1 MGLADLINAVPL
13 WAMFA
18 LTLLLCL
25 SSVEAGA
32 ALSRYLL
39 RKSDRDP
46 EAPLGSI
53 VGSVL
58 GLLAFTLA
66 FTFSLAAN
74 RLDARKQL
82 VLQESNAIGT
92 TYLRAGL
99 MPAREGLAIRNLLRE
114 YVALRLTVT
123 KQNTPEVMRQSEQ
136 IHGRL
141 WAQVK
146 LLSQEKDV
154 DSELRSLLVA
164 SMNETIDL
172 HQSRKTVAL
181 QYRVPSTVW
190 SILYLLIVL
199 ATLALGYQI
208 GMSGVRRLRGAPVLS
223 LAFSLVLLMIS
234 DLDRPFEGFLHVSQ
248 QPLMDVQASMA
259 ADSP

>member
-1 MGLADLINAVPL
+1 MGLADWINAVPL
-13 WAMFA
+13 WGMFA
-18 LTLLLCL
+18 LSLLLCVA
-25 SSVEAGA
+25 SVEAGG
-32 ALSRYLL
+32 ALSRAVL
-39 RKSDRDP
+39 RRSTKDP
-46 EAPLGSI
+46 DAPLGSL
-53 VGSVL
+53 VGSLL

-92 TYLRAGL
+92 TYLRAAL
-99 MPAREGLAIRNLLRE
+99 MPPREGLVIRGLLRD

-123 KQNTPEVMRQSEQ
+123 KENSAEVSRQCEQ

-146 LLSQEKDV
+146 LLAQENV

-164 SMNETIDL
+164 AMNETIDL

-190 SILYLLIVL
+190 SILYLLVVL
-199 ATLALGYQI
+199 GMLALGYQI
-208 GMSGVRRLRGAPVLS
+208 GMSGVRRLRGAPLLS
-223 LAFSLVLLMIS
+223 LAFSLVLLRIS
-234 DLDRPFEGFLHVSQ
+234 DLDRPFEGFLGVSQ
-248 QPLMDVQASMA
+248 QPLVDVQASMA

>member
-1 MGLADLINAVPL
+1 MGLADWINAVPL
-13 WAMFA
+13 WGMFA
-18 LTLLLCL
+18 LSLLLCVA
-25 SSVEAGA
+25 SVEAGG
-32 ALSRYLL
+32 ALSRAVL
-39 RKSDRDP
+39 RRSTKDP
-46 EAPLGSI
+46 DAPLGSL
-53 VGSVL
+53 VGSLL

-92 TYLRAGL
+92 TYLRAAL
-99 MPAREGLAIRNLLRE
+99 LPPREGLVIRGLLRD

-123 KQNTPEVMRQSEQ
+123 KENAAEVSRKSER
-136 IHGRL
+136 IHGLL
-141 WAQVK
+141 WAQVR
-146 LLSQEKDV
+146 LLAQEDM

-190 SILYLLIVL
+190 SILYLLVVL
-199 ATLALGYQI
+199 GTLALGYQI
-208 GMSGVRRLRGAPVLS
+208 GMSGARRLRGAPILS

-234 DLDRPFEGFLHVSQ
+234 DLDRPFEGFLGVSQ
-248 QPLMDVQASMA
+248 QPLVDVQASMA